1 MSPDFRFQAG
11 QDPAPAGGTRL
22 TPGPH
27 PVMSRWARYRVAFM
41 TILKKEILR
50 FSRIWIQTLLP
61 SVITTALYFVIFGRL
76 IGERIGPMGGFAYLD
91 FIVPGLV
98 LMSVITN
105 AYSNVVSS
113 FYSSKFS
120 HFIEEL
126 LVAPVPNW
134 VILAGYVAGGVV
146 RGLAVGLAVTLV
158 ALVFTDLQIHSI
170 LTSLVIFSLTAIL
183 FALGGF
189 INAVYAN
196 SFDDI
201 SIIPTFVLTPL
212 TYLGGVFYSIDLL
225 PEFWRW
231 LSQANPVLYMVNA
244 FRYGFLGVSD
254 IDLGLALTII
264 LGFIVALTFYS
275 LRLLDR
281 GVGIKT

>member
-1 MSPDFRFQAG
+1 
-11 QDPAPAGGTRL
+11 
-22 TPGPH
+22 
-27 PVMSRWARYRVAFM
+27 MSRFGRYWVAFR
-41 TILKKEILR
+41 TILVKEILR
-50 FSRIWIQTLLP
+50 FSRIWVQTVLP
-61 SVITTALYFVIFGRL
+61 STITTALYFVIFGRL
-76 IGERIGPMGGFAYLD
+76 IGARIGPMDGFDYVD

-98 LMSVITN
+98 LMAVITN

-120 HFIEEL
+120 RYVEEF

-134 VILAGYVAGGVV
+134 VILAGFVAGGVV
-146 RGLAVGLAVTLV
+146 RGLLVGVTVTLV
-158 ALVFTDLQIHSI
+158 AMFFTDIQVHSYPVTLLVFI
-170 LTSLVIFSLTAIL
+170 LTAVL
-183 FALGGF
+183 FALAGF

-225 PEFWRW
+225 PVFWQK
-231 LSQANPVLYMVNA
+231 LSLANPVLYMINA
-244 FRYGFLGVSD
+244 FRYGLLGVSD
-254 IDLGLALTII
+254 IPLGVAFSII
-264 LGFIVALTFYS
+264 LGFIFILTLFS
-275 LRLLDR
+275 LHLLNR